1 MDFSRTSTARVP
13 TDRPA
18 RYGKQLAS
26 HMSRKITTAWDEETG
41 SGSLLFNRDGQ
52 TTGSAELTSEP
63 NTLVLTLH
71 ADDDH
76 LEHLEDV
83 IGRHL
88 VRFGSKDELVVS
100 WVRDDG
106 RPGTTQRPSDETHNA

>member
-1 MDFSRTSTARVP
+1 MEFSRTSTARVA

-18 RYGKQLAS
+18 RYGKQLAG
-26 HMSRKITTAWDEETG
+26 HMGRKITTTWDDASG
-41 SGSLLFNRDGQ
+41 SGSLTFNRDGQ
-52 TTGSAELTSEP
+52 TTGAAELTSEP
-63 NTLVLTLH
+63 GLLILTLH
-71 ADDDH
+71 SNDDH
-76 LEHLEDV
+76 LERLEDV

-106 RPGTTQRPSDETHNA
+106 QPGSTQRPSDED

>member
-1 MDFSRTSTARVP
+1 MEFSRTSTARIA

-26 HMSRKITTAWDEETG
+26 HMSRKITTTWDDASG
-41 SGSLLFNRDGQ
+41 SGSLTFNRDGQ
-52 TTGSAELTSEP
+52 TTGAAELTSEP
-63 NTLVLTLH
+63 GFLILTLH
-71 ADDDH
+71 SNDDH
-76 LEHLEDV
+76 LERLEDV

-88 VRFGSKDELVVS
+88 VRFGSKDELTVS

-106 RPGTTQRPSDETHNA
+106 QPGTTQRPSDED